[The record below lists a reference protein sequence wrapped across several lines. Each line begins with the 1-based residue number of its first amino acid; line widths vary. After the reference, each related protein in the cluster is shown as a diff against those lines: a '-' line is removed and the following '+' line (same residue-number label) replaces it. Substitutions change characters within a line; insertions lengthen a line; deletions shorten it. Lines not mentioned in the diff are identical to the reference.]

1 MPRKKILIKPS
12 PRALDQLSK
21 TYDPAAILDTRYR
34 ILAVNE
40 AYRED
45 HEGEENLI
53 GKHCYEIS
61 HGFDRPCD
69 QMGESCPLHSARESQ
84 HRERVLHIHLSPQ
97 GKEFVDVEMHPYR
110 DENEQA
116 DYFLEVL
123 RSVRLASAEPS
134 ATGLVGSSHNFNE
147 MLELVQRVAQEET
160 SVLLLG
166 ESGTG
171 KELIARAIHEGSAR
185 AKKPFVPVE
194 CSGLTESLF
203 ESELFGHRKGAFTS
217 AHYDKQ
223 GLVELAHEGTLFLD
237 EIGEMTPQLQV
248 KLLRLLETQTFRK
261 VGGTDSKYVD
271 FRLVCATNRDLE
283 GMVKKGEFRSDLY
296 YRLSAFPIELP
307 PLRERRDD
315 IELLAVSLLRRSR
328 DKRKLTLSAE
338 ALNCLLSYDYPG
350 NIRELQNMLERARI
364 LATGD
369 ILECEHFP
377 GICTSKK
384 GFSGGVRKRTQ
395 PNAELVL
402 DGMDTLEEMEEKYLA
417 HLLENFSGTR
427 VELANHLGVSLRTLT
442 RKLKTV
448 K

>member
-1 MPRKKILIKPS
+1 
-12 PRALDQLSK
+12 
-21 TYDPAAILDTRYR
+21 
-34 ILAVNE
+34 
-40 AYRED
+40 
-45 HEGEENLI
+45 
-53 GKHCYEIS
+53 
-61 HGFDRPCD
+61 
-69 QMGESCPLHSARESQ
+69 
-84 HRERVLHIHLSPQ
+84 
-97 GKEFVDVEMHPYR
+97 
-110 DENEQA
+110 
-116 DYFLEVL
+116 
-123 RSVRLASAEPS
+123 
-134 ATGLVGSSHNFNE
+134 
-147 MLELVQRVAQEET
+147 
-160 SVLLLG
+160 VLLLG

-217 AHYDKQ
+217 AHYEKQ

-271 FRLVCATNRDLE
+271 FRLVCATNRSLE
-283 GMVKKGEFRSDLY
+283 AMVRKGEFRSDLY

-328 DKRKLTLSAE
+328 DKRKLSLSPE
-338 ALNCLLSYDYPG
+338 ALDCLRNYDYPG

-377 GICTSKK
+377 SICTHELRFNSDI
-384 GFSGGVRKRTQ
+384 RHRTQ
-395 PNAELVL
+395 AEDGFVL
-402 DGMDTLEEMEEKYLA
+402 QGLHTLEAMEEQYLVY
-417 HLLENFSGTR
+417 LMERYSGTR
-427 VELANHLGVSLRTLT
+427 AELAKHLGVSLRTLT
-442 RKLKTV
+442 RKLKGV